1 MSMRSSAALFCT
13 VTAFVPGSA
22 VYAQGWPVKPVRVVV
37 AQAAG
42 SATDIVTRV
51 VGNGLS
57 EALGQPIVVDIRAGA
72 GGLVGTEIAAKAAPD
87 GYTMLM
93 ANISTHGVN
102 PALHPKLSFDPVRD
116 FSPISMVST
125 TANVLVVH
133 PSLPVHTVKD
143 LLALA
148 RARPGQLGFSTPGS
162 GSSQHLATELL
173 RSMGGNS
180 AMLHVPYKGSGGAMA
195 SVIAG
200 ETVWMM
206 PTVPLSLPHIRAKR
220 VRAIA
225 VSATRP
231 VDDLPGIPTIA
242 ETLPGYEV
250 VTWYALM
257 FPAGASQPVVSR
269 ANAEVVK
276 LLATAEMQR
285 ALAAHGMQAQSSTP
299 EQLGEFVKSEIAR
312 WTKVARQ
319 AGIRAD

>member
-1 MSMRSSAALFCT
+1 MRIRSSIVLSCAAM
-13 VTAFVPGSA
+13 AGAAS
-22 VYAQGWPVKPVRVVV
+22 PVLGQAYPAKPIRVIV

-42 SATDIVTRV
+42 SATDIVTRL
-51 VGNGLS
+51 VGNGLA
-57 EALGQPIVVDIRAGA
+57 EPLGQPLVVDIRAGA
-72 GGLVGTEIAAKAAPD
+72 GGILGTEIAAKAAPD

-116 FSPISMVST
+116 FSPISLVST

-133 PSLPVHTVKD
+133 PSLPVRSVQD
-143 LLALA
+143 LVALA
-148 RARPGQLGFSTPGS
+148 KARPGQLNFSTPGS

-173 RSMGGNS
+173 RSMTGN
-180 AMLHVPYKGSGGAMA
+180 AQMLHVPYKGSGGAMA

-206 PTVPLSLPHIRAKR
+206 PTLPLSLPHIRSGR
-220 VRAIA
+220 VRPVA
-225 VSATRP
+225 VSTLKP
-231 VDDLPGIPTIA
+231 MDDLPGVPTIA
-242 ETLPGYEV
+242 ATLPGYEV

-257 FPAGASQPVVSR
+257 FPAATAQPIVAR
-269 ANAEVVK
+269 INAELVK
-276 LLATAEMQR
+276 VLATAEMQR
-285 ALAAHGMQAQSSTP
+285 ALAGHGMQAQSSTP
-299 EQLGEFVKSEIAR
+299 EALGEFVKSEIAR

>member
-1 MSMRSSAALFCT
+1 MGTHASTVLCFALATLVASAT
-13 VTAFVPGSA
+13 VK
-22 VYAQGWPVKPVRVVV
+22 AQGWPAKPVRVVV

-51 VGNGLS
+51 MGNGLS
-57 EALGQPIVVDIRAGA
+57 DALGQPFVVDIRAGA
-72 GGLVGTEIAAKAAPD
+72 GGLVGTEVAAKAVPD

-102 PALHPKLSFDPVRD
+102 PALHAKLSFDPVRD
-116 FSPISMVST
+116 FAPISMVST

-143 LLALA
+143 FIALA
-148 RARPGQLGFSTPGS
+148 KARPGQLAFATPGS

-173 RSMGGNS
+173 RFMAGNT

-206 PTVPLSLPHIRAKR
+206 PTVPLSLPHIRSKR
-220 VRAIA
+220 VRPIA
-225 VSATRP
+225 VSTSRP

-242 ETLPGYEV
+242 ETLPGYDV

-257 FPAGASQPVVSR
+257 FPAGAPQPLVSR
-269 ANAEVVK
+269 ANAEIVK
-276 LLATAEMQR
+276 LLATADMQR
-285 ALAAHGMQAQSSTP
+285 ALAVHGMQAQSSTP

>member
-1 MSMRSSAALFCT
+1 MRIGWSIVLSCAA
-13 VTAFVPGSA
+13 VAAAASPAAFGQAYPA
-22 VYAQGWPVKPVRVVV
+22 KPIRVIV

-57 EALGQPIVVDIRAGA
+57 EPLGQPLVVDIRAGA
-72 GGLVGTEIAAKAAPD
+72 GGILGTEIAAKAAPD

-116 FSPISMVST
+116 FAPISLVST

-133 PSLPVHTVKD
+133 PSLPVRSVDD
-143 LLALA
+143 LVALA
-148 RARPGQLGFSTPGS
+148 KARPGQLNFSTPGS

-173 RSMGGNS
+173 RSMTGN
-180 AMLHVPYKGSGGAMA
+180 AQMLHVPYKGSGGAMA

-206 PTVPLSLPHIRAKR
+206 PTLPLSLPHIRSKR
-220 VRAIA
+220 VRPIA
-225 VSATRP
+225 VSTLKP

-242 ETLPGYEV
+242 ATLPGYEV

-257 FPAGASQPVVSR
+257 FPASTAQPIVSR
-269 ANAEVVK
+269 VNAEIVK

-285 ALAAHGMQAQSSTP
+285 ALAGHGMQAQSSTP
-299 EQLGEFVKSEIAR
+299 EALGEFVKSEIAR